1 MKRITKLLIVLA
13 VAIPVITYGASYTLT
28 SAAYPINV
36 NGVKQ
41 VVQPLNLNGTTYLPL
56 RAISEAVG
64 IPITWD
70 NASRTVNITTLD
82 LNELKA
88 ACVMIY
94 ADDGKMQ
101 DQGSGVYIDY
111 DQILTANHVTEG
123 NTNIK
128 TSDGTILTLEDADKA
143 IDASVLDSPL
153 QVKPVKL
160 GDSDDVKVGD
170 KVVIISSP
178 NAKDDTVSY
187 GVIKPP
193 DARGIVVYG
202 LMATGSSGG
211 ACFNMSGELIG
222 ILIAGDGYDDS
233 KAKDFLI
240 TPINKIRKEL

>member
-13 VAIPVITYGASYTLT
+13 VAIPMITYGASYTLT
-28 SAAYPINV
+28 SASYPINV
-36 NGVKQ
+36 NGQKTA
-41 VVQPLNLNGTTYLPL
+41 VQPLNLNGTTYLPL

-70 NASRTVNITTLD
+70 NANRTVNITTLD
-82 LNELKA
+82 INELKA

-128 TSDGTILTLEDADKA
+128 ISDGTILTLEDSDKT

-178 NAKDDTVSY
+178 SAKDDTVTY
-187 GVIKPP
+187 GKVSMLKPLGANEILIEANL
-193 DARGIVVYG
+193 DI
-202 LMATGSSGG
+202 GSSGG
-211 ACFNMSGELIG
+211 AVFDTFGNLIG
-222 ILIAGDGYDDS
+222 IVVAGGEG
-233 KAKDFLI
+233 KHFVI
-240 TPINKIRKEL
+240 PINVIRKEL